1 MVLKNDYIGIAKEI
15 VLKQIDTTQFKV
27 FLFGSRAYGNSRF
40 NSDIDIGLWG
50 SVRVPVKL
58 KLAIEEALEESVV
71 PFNVDIVDF
80 SLVDD
85 IFKKFALEKIVEWT

>member
-1 MVLKNDYIGIAKEI
+1 MVLKNDYIAIAKKI
-15 VLKQIDTTQFKV
+15 VLKQLGTKQFKV
-27 FLFGSRAYGNSRF
+27 FLFGSRAYGNARF

-50 SVRVPVKL
+50 SCRVPVKL
-58 KLAIEEALEESVV
+58 KIAIEDALEESVV

-85 IFKKFALEKIVEWT
+85 TFKKFALEKIVEWT